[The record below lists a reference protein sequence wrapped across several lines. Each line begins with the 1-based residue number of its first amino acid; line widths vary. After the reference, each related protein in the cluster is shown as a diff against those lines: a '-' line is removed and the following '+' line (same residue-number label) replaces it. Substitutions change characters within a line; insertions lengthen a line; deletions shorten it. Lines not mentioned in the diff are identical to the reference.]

1 MKSIIHGTI
10 TFHFQG
16 LLAKIQKSLSDHT
29 DFVKEKQE
37 LEEWLNRA
45 EGTLQDC
52 EGYGDEAAT
61 REKLETVKIVST
73 RMTEGNHLLTVLQ
86 DSFAKVVGVIPVEQQ
101 EVLREDVSNLRSR
114 WEKLN
119 MDVKNALSDLK
130 DQCQR
135 WDDFKDNCHKFNRWC
150 DYVEETLN
158 DKPSTRAELG
168 DMKTLLER
176 YKNIHSDIIS
186 QKAELDSLE
195 GEASQLA
202 AWSGTENVKSA
213 VTPLIGRWTKLDAE
227 LKELQSQ
234 LEQEI
239 SEYANYHNAL
249 QETEKWLLQ
258 TSFQLMAH
266 NSLYITNR
274 EQTLEQVAIHEN
286 LLEEIQ
292 AYQSTL
298 DDVKNKGRGQIGRY
312 ISTIPQIENT
322 IEKQLK
328 NIQDSYESL
337 LHTGL
342 QIKTRLIESLA
353 KFQDYEDTLESIMQ
367 NLDKWEPEICQTLDA
382 PIDNFEASSKRLEY
396 IRVSIHL

>member
-1 MKSIIHGTI
+1 
-10 TFHFQG
+10 
-16 LLAKIQKSLSDHT
+16 LSDHT
-29 DFVKEKQE
+29 DFVKEKHE

-52 EGYGDEAAT
+52 AGFGDETST
-61 REKLETVKIVST
+61 REKLDTVKIVST
-73 RMTEGNHLLTVLQ
+73 RMTEGQHLLTVLQ
-86 DSFAKVVGVIPVEQQ
+86 DSFARVVGVISNEQQ

-119 MDVKNALSDLK
+119 MDVKNSLSDLK
-130 DQCQR
+130 DACQR
-135 WDDFKDNCHKFNRWC
+135 WEDFKDNSLKFNRWC
-150 DYVEETLN
+150 ELIEESLV

-176 YKNIHSDIIS
+176 YKNIHSDIIT
-186 QKAELDSLE
+186 QKADLDSLE
-195 GEASQLA
+195 GEASHLASWAGTDTAKSSVAQLK
-202 AWSGTENVKSA
+202 E
-213 VTPLIGRWTKLDAE
+213 RWTKLDAE
-227 LKELQSQ
+227 IKDLQSQ
-234 LEQEI
+234 LEYEI

-249 QETEKWLLQ
+249 QDTEKWLLQ

-274 EQTLEQVAIHEN
+274 EQTLEQVAIHES

-292 AYQSTL
+292 AYQSNL
-298 DDVKNKGRGQIGRY
+298 DDVKSKGRGQIGRY
-312 ISTIPQIENT
+312 ISTIPQIEIT

-396 IRVSIHL
+396 IRVSNH